1 MATKPPPR
9 IPVPEVTYFDPLPNT
24 QSLRTPRYQAQGAPA
39 QSFAPKNPNVTPE
52 RLESLRAAR
61 AAPAPASAPASAP
74 PEPQIR
80 NPNISQERLDSLR
93 RARAAPAPGP
103 AAPAAPSTAPAA
115 AQPPTTLRQR
125 SYDLGKSAGRRFAQ
139 KPVGPVGRAGLLA
152 GTAIMSAADSFGRDT
167 EDYYRRL
174 GMDTGDRSLLRDLGA
189 RSVGVV
195 SDLGAAILDAPTDT
209 VNAVRQAAAP
219 GSEPVEMPW
228 GSFTERL
235 RRNDRPAE
243 PAPTVAPANSGIRT
257 QNVVEGLNTRGMTPG
272 MPGPGRVL
280 RDNFDPELAK
290 LPAELPGGLRQGVV
304 HRTLDAN
311 GRPVYSGS
319 NVGVNPQFVD
329 GAGKTVT
336 PGGFMGEVPGMSPSL
351 RTAMAGSGGPVA
363 RVEPGVQGGGVA
375 GFGPTQAERDL
386 ANRRRSAEFYADS
399 RDRRT
404 RERGQRE
411 LDALDRAALAQG
423 ANETSLRNASA
434 QADAARYGA
443 DRRLE
448 GDMLQAEATTQAA
461 SLRGRQ
467 ASMVAQMERQAQT
480 LAMQIAN
487 GDRRAAARILDS
499 MGFSGAKLLSSEAS
513 EQGLQ
518 IKNREDSEALLKS
531 LSVGEDGKIDAA
543 RLARN
548 QAVANDITGGQWS
561 TMTPEE
567 RAKRQDD
574 VRRGIQLLEGLNQYR
589 DSTWAKRVGWDDTV
603 EEFSSLPD
611 VKGATITRLGAVE
624 GAGTARAGKG
634 DWKIR
639 TQKGEVLYVP
649 SSAVDQATLDM
660 LKEMGAKIDTKD

>member
-1 MATKPPPR
+1 MATKPFR
-9 IPVPEVTYFDPLPNT
+9 ADP
-24 QSLRTPRYQAQGAPA
+24 
-39 QSFAPKNPNVTPE
+39 F
-52 RLESLRAAR
+52 ESLRQTVSPSR
-61 AAPAPASAPASAP
+61 
-74 PEPQIR
+74 
-80 NPNISQERLDSLR
+80 
-93 RARAAPAPGP
+93 PAPGTMDWTAEQLRNSNP
-103 AAPAAPSTAPAA
+103 RTTAPISERVSSTLRDADRYLKTGQISAPTPEGSTFVKGGKVQPKVAAPQA
-115 AQPPTTLRQR
+115 PTTL
-125 SYDLGKSAGRRFAQ
+125 LGKAKTNLAPGNLLRNTGRAAGPLGAVGAVVEDGISATGKAADGDYQGAAVDAGRGVTKGAGAWAGGAIGA
-139 KPVGPVGRAGLLA
+139 KAGALAGLGVSAVAPIAAPIALPVLT
-152 GTAIMSAADSFGRDT
+152 GLGGIGGAIVGQEGAEKAYDWAADKFG
-167 EDYYRRL
+167 
-174 GMDTGDRSLLRDLGA
+174 LRDA
-189 RSVGVV
+189 
-195 SDLGAAILDAPTDT
+195 
-209 VNAVRQAAAP
+209 QA
-219 GSEPVEMPW
+219 
-228 GSFTERL
+228 
-235 RRNDRPAE
+235 

-257 QNVVEGLNTRGMTPG
+257 QNVVEGLNTRGLTSST
-272 MPGPGRVL
+272 PGPGRVL
-280 RDNFDPELAK
+280 RGNFDPELAK

-336 PGGFMGEVPGMSPSL
+336 PGGFMGEIPGMSPSL
-351 RTAMAGSGGPVA
+351 RTAMAGSSGPVA

-423 ANETSLRNASA
+423 ANETSLRNAGA

-448 GDMLQAEATTQAA
+448 GDALQAEATTQAA

-467 ASMVAQMERQAQT
+467 ASMAAQMERQAVSQ
-480 LAMQIAN
+480 AWQMAN
-487 GDRRAAARILDS
+487 GDYNTAARILTG
-499 MGFSGAKLLSSEAS
+499 MGYDGSKLLSMASS

-531 LSVGEDGKIDAA
+531 LSAGEGGKIDAA

-567 RAKRQDD
+567 RVQAQTKVTRA
-574 VRRGIQLLEGLNQYR
+574 VKLLDGLNER
-589 DSTWAKRVGWDDTV
+589 RNVGFLKAIGFDETQMN
-603 EEFSSLPD
+603 FASLPD
-611 VKGATITRLGAVE
+611 MQGAIVDRLSVGRPGSVE
-624 GAGTARAGKG
+624 RG
-634 DWKIR
+634 DYRIR
-639 TQKGEVLYVP
+639 TKAGEELLVPASALDEGTKAMLQKDFGIKF
-649 SSAVDQATLDM
+649 
-660 LKEMGAKIDTKD
+660 KE